1 MKSSTAHV
9 DIFCLLSFSIKKRLT
24 VTVTSMAVT
33 VAVTMIVSVI
43 MTSVSD
49 FMATENSH
57 LNNIEV
63 KACTSSHKLNVLLD
77 WGGIQKSTVGGK

>member
-1 MKSSTAHV
+1 
-9 DIFCLLSFSIKKRLT
+9 
-24 VTVTSMAVT
+24 MAVT

-57 LNNIEV
+57 LNNIED
-63 KACTSSHKLNVLLD
+63 KACNSSHKHNVLLD